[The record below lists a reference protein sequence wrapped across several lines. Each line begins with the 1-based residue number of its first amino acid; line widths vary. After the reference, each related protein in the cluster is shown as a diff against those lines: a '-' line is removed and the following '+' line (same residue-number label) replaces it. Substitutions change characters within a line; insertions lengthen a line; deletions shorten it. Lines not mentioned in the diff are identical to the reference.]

1 MTFEERKNIMSIVRS
16 LPPETAVLLES
27 LVRWMSIRAE
37 ESDLDQQVIFGE
49 PASDIL
55 TENELAAA
63 GRVLSL
69 VDKLIDCGAA
79 AKLIALARVMGDDE

>member
-1 MTFEERKNIMSIVRS
+1 MTFEERKTIMGIARS

-27 LVRWMSIRAE
+27 LVRWMSIRAQE
-37 ESDLDQQVIFGE
+37 ADLDQQVIPGE

-55 TENELAAA
+55 TGNELAAA
-63 GRVLSL
+63 GRALSL

>member
-1 MTFEERKNIMSIVRS
+1 MTFYERNKIMGIVRS
-16 LPPETAVLLES
+16 LPPETAVLLEG

-37 ESDLDQQVIFGE
+37 EADLDQQVNPGE

-55 TENELAAA
+55 TGNELCAA
-63 GRVLSL
+63 GRVLQL

-79 AKLIALARVMGDDE
+79 AKLLDLARVMGDDE